1 MSARGLLGLLVMAVT
16 LAPPGADAA
25 ALVLT
30 DRLKQEAVRTG
41 QRSITVDAYD
51 AEWKMSNSS
60 GETVTVFTP
69 FHRVALAA
77 RHAAFRN
84 EPMKPGEPDKLLKEQ
99 GDRLLLWANLKGPRE
114 DFARYYVPRLLI
126 GDREIGASFVQNE
139 RTALK
144 DETGKYVAR
153 CVYGFPTKELTG
165 SSRVVL
171 TVRNPDGEDVSQF
184 TIDLSTMR

>member
-1 MSARGLLGLLVMAVT
+1 MKVGTLLMLVAMALALLPPEAR
-16 LAPPGADAA
+16 AA

-30 DRLKQEAVRTG
+30 DRLKQEAVRMG
-41 QRSITVDAYD
+41 QKSTTAETFD
-51 AEWKMSNSS
+51 AEWKMANST

-84 EPMKPGEPDKLLKEQ
+84 ETMKPGEPDKLLKEH
-99 GDRLLLWANLKGPRE
+99 GDRLLLWAYLKGGRE

-171 TVRNPDGEDVSQF
+171 AVRNPDGEDVSQF